1 MKEAEKQRLI
11 AVKEA
16 EEARL
21 AAEREKKEASA
32 SQNVSLTPS
41 GKEEP
46 ALSASSEP
54 AVLDESTGWKTMV
67 QAKLYEFWVKPRGTQ
82 SGMNASLAI

>member
-32 SQNVSLTPS
+32 SQNVSLTHQGKRNLRYPHHQNPQSWMNRPDGKQWCRPS
-41 GKEEP
+41 CMNFG
-46 ALSASSEP
+46 LSRE
-54 AVLDESTGWKTMV
+54 VLN
-67 QAKLYEFWVKPRGTQ
+67 RG
-82 SGMNASLAI
+82 